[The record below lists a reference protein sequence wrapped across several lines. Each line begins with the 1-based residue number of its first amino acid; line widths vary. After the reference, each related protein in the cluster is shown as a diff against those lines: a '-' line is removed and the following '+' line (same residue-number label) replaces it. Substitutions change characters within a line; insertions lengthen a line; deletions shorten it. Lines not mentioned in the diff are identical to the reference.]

1 MADEKWQK
9 VREVFDSAS
18 RLKPEER
25 RRFVDEVCGDDEV
38 LLAEVESLL
47 SSSDSAGSF
56 METPAVAE
64 VAGMIE
70 AETRKLEAGKCLG
83 HYEIIEQIGAGGMG
97 EVYLAKDARLERKVA
112 VKILL
117 GSVGQDDERRG
128 RVVREAKSASALNH
142 QNIITI
148 YQIGEPDNTHFIV
161 TEYIEGDT
169 LRERLK
175 GPPVNLKF
183 ALEIAIQVA
192 SALVAAHREGIIHRD
207 IK

>member
-97 EVYLAKDARLERKVA
+97 EVYLAKDKKLDRKVA
-112 VKILL
+112 VKILNKEFSRHESNL
-117 GSVGQDDERRG
+117 NRRESNLN
-128 RVVREAKSASALNH
+128 RFIIEAKPAS
-142 QNIITI
+142 
-148 YQIGEPDNTHFIV
+148 
-161 TEYIEGDT
+161 
-169 LRERLK
+169 
-175 GPPVNLKF
+175 
-183 ALEIAIQVA
+183 
-192 SALVAAHREGIIHRD
+192 S
-207 IK
+207 